1 MKPHCWGELSKEL
14 DDDYL
19 TIWSR
24 VIKHMQMLKI
34 KVYEQKNKR
43 FPIHLK
49 YKGYSNN
56 SHEETVL
63 SYSSEDIHFIWFPS
77 IELVEY
83 L

>member
-1 MKPHCWGELSKEL
+1 
-14 DDDYL
+14 
-19 TIWSR
+19 
-24 VIKHMQMLKI
+24 MQMLKI

-63 SYSSEDIHFIWFPS
+63 SHSSEDIYFIWFPS